1 MDLKKIASD
10 LVGRLEQTG
19 NNYNEVA
26 NKNAT
31 KNEEC
36 IFAEELNKSTQTPED
51 PSAMW
56 GFEKTTKA
64 PTKAQAN
71 NSSNGETIVINVNNE
86 INWYI
91 NINISV
97 DLSRELKDLINQLIE
112 NQNQNFE
119 ALMKFLQEEGAKNTD
134 IILAAIKELFN
145 AFEASNDKDF
155 SELMEVLNKLV
166 AQLEEQGIQIENL
179 NKMVADL
186 VNKSIELLEM
196 MDIDLEAIKK
206 AIEESNAKQDEQ
218 IAMLALINEA
228 ILQLTNKFDS
238 HSETQV
244 KQINELL
251 NMVGK
256 NGVTL
261 DQILEILKAI
271 KADTSE
277 GCEIGKEILA
287 SLQANGIEITTQLAN
302 IFNKLVENSEN
313 NDAFKKELLEILK
326 AIKDDTGKIKETNLK
341 ILDAIGN
348 LDASMVEQA
357 TKLYNAIL
365 SIQKGGVDEGLL
377 KEFLEVLNA
386 IKNNTDEIKETNK
399 QILDAIGNLDKS
411 MVEQAT
417 KIYNAILKQ
426 GDNVDVK
433 LDNFLK
439 LLEEIKNNT
448 SENNELSKSILS
460 AIEKLNFDFTKEITN
475 VIEAINANQN
485 SNDVEVKV
493 DLSGLE
499 AMLAKILAEVQNNTK
514 VDEAGFKAILEKLA
528 EMGNCAGEV
537 DLSTIEQLL
546 AEIKNLTG
554 ENGKK
559 LDNVINNQ
567 ETMIMMLENFK
578 KDLLGRVDEL
588 INAGKITQEKLDT
601 IIEKLDDLI
610 SKANNNECKCDV
622 DQDALMKMLEAILK
636 AIEDGSCQCDC
647 NHGESPV
654 EDENNEGIITDLD
667 KIFNS
672 RRYDNTTGIDNV
684 SADSN
689 RPNGRIVVDGQ
700 NVYIDHNKRKV
711 DLSGRDLK

>member
-1 MDLKKIASD
+1 MDLKKLAGD
-10 LVGRLEQTG
+10 LVGRLEQPG

-36 IFAEELNKSTQTPED
+36 IFAEELNKPTQTPED

-64 PTKAQAN
+64 PAKAQAN

-155 SELMEVLNKLV
+155 SELMEVLNKL
-166 AQLEEQGIQIENL
+166 AAELEKQGIQIENL

-196 MDIDLEAIKK
+196 MDIDLGAIKK

-302 IFNKLVENSEN
+302 IFNKLVENSES

-357 TKLYNAIL
+357 TK
-365 SIQKGGVDEGLL
+365 
-377 KEFLEVLNA
+377 
-386 IKNNTDEIKETNK
+386 
-399 QILDAIGNLDKS
+399 
-411 MVEQAT
+411 
-417 KIYNAILKQ
+417 IYNAILKQ
-426 GDNVDVK
+426 GDNVDAK

-546 AEIKNLTG
+546 AENKNLTG

-567 ETMIMMLENFK
+567 ETMIMMLQNFK

-610 SKANNNECKCDV
+610 NKAINNECKCDV

-647 NHGESPV
+647 GNGESPV

-672 RRYDNTTGIDNV
+672 RRYDNATGIDNV

-700 NVYIDHNKRKV
+700 NVYIDHNKRKI